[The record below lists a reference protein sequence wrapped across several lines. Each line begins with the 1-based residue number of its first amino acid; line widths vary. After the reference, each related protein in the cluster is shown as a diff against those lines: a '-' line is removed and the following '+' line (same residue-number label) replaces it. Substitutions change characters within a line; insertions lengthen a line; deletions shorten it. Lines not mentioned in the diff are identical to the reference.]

1 MLTFGLTLVRHGET
15 QYNKDKL
22 LQGQGID
29 TSLSEMGLR
38 QADAAGQYLQDLR
51 FTNAF
56 VSNLQRAI
64 QTAEII
70 LKNNL
75 HSADTEMVLDPLL
88 RERGFG
94 VAEGRPKEDLKNMA
108 NAAGK
113 ACRDYTPPG
122 GETLEQV
129 KTRFRTFLKSMF
141 QRMLTDHCPSTCSSS
156 GPELPESALPTIAGL
171 ANDGVENL
179 RTHVLVVSHGAF
191 IRVAVRHLVD
201 GLHCILPEGLRMS
214 QVYSACP
221 NTGMCRFV
229 ITLRME
235 DSVPRPVSLHCIF
248 INRKDHLASLK
259 DSSLSN

>member
-1 MLTFGLTLVRHGET
+1 MLTLGLTLVRHGET

-29 TSLSEMGLR
+29 TSLSEMGFR
-38 QADAAGQYLQDLR
+38 QAEAAGRYLQDLH
-51 FTNAF
+51 FTKAF

-70 LKNNL
+70 LRSNL
-75 HSADTEMVLDPLL
+75 HSSGVEMVLDPLL

-108 NAAGK
+108 NAAGQ
-113 ACRDYTPPG
+113 ACRDFTPPG

-129 KTRFRTFLKSMF
+129 KTRFRKFLKSMF
-141 QRMLTDHCPSTCSSS
+141 QRILTDHRPGPSADAF
-156 GPELPESALPTIAGL
+156 PESALDSPIAGF
-171 ANDGVENL
+171 ADDGVENL
-179 RTHVLVVSHGAF
+179 RVHALVVSHGAF

-201 GLHCILPEGLRMS
+201 GLRCSLPQGIKMS

-221 NTGMCRFV
+221 NTGICRFV
-229 ITLRME
+229 ITLRTDE
-235 DSVPRPVSLHCIF
+235 EVPRPVAFHCIF
-248 INRKDHLASLK
+248 INRKDHLAGLK
-259 DSSLSN
+259 E